1 MPYDIGCQNTPYKLE
16 LNQTEFDFVNSDDP
30 DKWPKPT
37 VKVVKKDGSSSDSLS
52 LSENDYAIEYYDM
65 NEDGSYSDSLTKK
78 AGPKVAIVKGKN
90 PYSYDKDSTENADC
104 NFTGM
109 LSATYNVNGTN
120 INSGGI
126 NISLSPESFTY
137 NGNEQKPEIII
148 TKENNGITTS
158 LKENTDYT
166 VVWEENND
174 YTNAGTKK
182 IIVKGIGENGFTGEK
197 ELTYQINKVEHDP
210 DSSDWEMTITPD
222 NFYYNGTKLVPTVS
236 IKYKGTTLK
245 ENQDYTLEYSDDSI
259 DAGDKVITV
268 KLKGNYTGE
277 KELKYKIYNVS
288 YSITYG
294 DGLDVSLPK
303 VLSKD
308 YDLSNADLEIKTIAN
323 SEGTAKSADLSDH
336 IYIEGKNLKISTSAP
351 ASNYVISI
359 NDKNNT
365 VFPFYINLSVAKA
378 TPELSIK
385 DKTAVYTGS
394 GITLDEVTLKFK
406 NSENF
411 GNAKDIVSFD
421 YYTDKECTS
430 LVKDVP
436 VNVGTYYVKAYV
448 KAPNENYNSITSNV
462 ATLTIQKAKQ
472 NLTGSKSY
480 SGYPGS
486 TIQIDTKT
494 DTNTKLTYK
503 SADDSIV
510 QVDSEGKMLLMKDGT
525 TTITTIAEETENYE
539 AATFEATVVVDR
551 TLNKITAG
559 DKTIDNTIQNN
570 GSNSGGNNNNS
581 NSGGNSNSSSTNGG
595 SSGSSS
601 SSSGNNSSQGGSS
614 SENNGS
620 SSSEQEEKKKGL
632 PLVADKFWST
642 ILTTGDKSIYIIS
655 IAMVSI
661 AIALTILIVLKRKD
675 KDE

>member
-1 MPYDIGCQNTPYKLE
+1 M
-16 LNQTEFDFVNSDDP
+16 
-30 DKWPKPT
+30 
-37 VKVVKKDGSSSDSLS
+37 
-52 LSENDYAIEYYDM
+52 
-65 NEDGSYSDSLTKK
+65 
-78 AGPKVAIVKGKN
+78 
-90 PYSYDKDSTENADC
+90 
-104 NFTGM
+104 
-109 LSATYNVNGTN
+109 
-120 INSGGI
+120 
-126 NISLSPESFTY
+126 
-137 NGNEQKPEIII
+137 
-148 TKENNGITTS
+148 
-158 LKENTDYT
+158 
-166 VVWEENND
+166 
-174 YTNAGTKK
+174 
-182 IIVKGIGENGFTGEK
+182 
-197 ELTYQINKVEHDP
+197 
-210 DSSDWEMTITPD
+210 
-222 NFYYNGTKLVPTVS
+222 
-236 IKYKGTTLK
+236 
-245 ENQDYTLEYSDDSI
+245 
-259 DAGDKVITV
+259 
-268 KLKGNYTGE
+268 
-277 KELKYKIYNVS
+277 
-288 YSITYG
+288 
-294 DGLDVSLPK
+294 
-303 VLSKD
+303 
-308 YDLSNADLEIKTIAN
+308 
-323 SEGTAKSADLSDH
+323 
-336 IYIEGKNLKISTSAP
+336 
-351 ASNYVISI
+351 
-359 NDKNNT
+359 
-365 VFPFYINLSVAKA
+365 
-378 TPELSIK
+378 
-385 DKTAVYTGS
+385 
-394 GITLDEVTLKFK
+394 
-406 NSENF
+406 
-411 GNAKDIVSFD
+411 
-421 YYTDKECTS
+421 
-430 LVKDVP
+430 
-436 VNVGTYYVKAYV
+436 

-486 TIQIDTKT
+486 SIQINTKT

-581 NSGGNSNSSSTNGG
+581 NSGGSSNSSSTNGG